1 MSSSSKFTLVS
12 LSIGGYLFSAHSVLA
27 ACAPG
32 KYELLAPIGTL
43 PGCVDLTSYLKGIIE
58 TTIGIAGILAV
69 IMIVVCAIQLMAS
82 GSAGGK
88 SEAKNCITNALF
100 GVLLAIGSWLL
111 LNTVN
116 PLLLKNTQTLPD
128 IAILVTPP
136 SVGPKVDPMPIYPG
150 WWFRFKDA
158 DGNIRNSPQY
168 DTPEVCIAKQ
178 KIELANGSTAQI
190 GTNGTTDCFE
200 VRNTA
205 AIPPAGETATRNMIC
220 GNDSCYTTS
229 VSNVYINNNSCIP
242 PERDAVHIKP
252 GCTNVNG
259 LPADTIVFIK
269 SLPALCGC
277 KVTITGGTENGHKTH
292 APSSPIFDL
301 RKNDNLV
308 NFIKKSGSAVGPNP
322 SFDGFPKW
330 LYGGYWFTDETRVG
344 GDPHFHV
351 CKDGFAKFRA
361 PCNKL

>member
-1 MSSSSKFTLVS
+1 MSSSNRSIVVL
-12 LSIGGYLFSAHSVLA
+12 LSIVSYVFSAQSALA
-27 ACAPG
+27 ACLPG
-32 KYELLAPIGTL
+32 EYNMLAPIGTL
-43 PGCVDLTSYLKGIIE
+43 SGCVDLAKYLKGILE

-116 PLLLKNTQTLPD
+116 PLLLKNTQSLPD
-128 IAILVTPP
+128 ITILVTPP
-136 SVGPKVDPMPIYPG
+136 SVGPKVDAMPIYPG

-168 DTPEVCIAKQ
+168 DTAEVCMAKQ
-178 KIELANGSTAQI
+178 KVELANGSTAQI

-205 AIPPAGETATRNMIC
+205 AIPPLGETETRKKIC

-229 VSNVYINNNSCIP
+229 DSNVYINNNSCIP
-242 PERDAVHIKP
+242 PERDGVHIDP

-259 LPADTIVFIK
+259 LPLDTIAFIK
-269 SLPALCGC
+269 SIPALCGC

-292 APSSPIFDL
+292 APNMPIFDL
-301 RKNDNLV
+301 KHDQKMI
-308 NFIKKSGSAVGPNP
+308 NFIEKSGSAVGPNP
-322 SFDGFPKW
+322 SFLGFSKW
-330 LYGGYWFTDETRVG
+330 LYGGYWFTDEG
-344 GDPHFHV
+344 NHFHI
-351 CKDGFAKFRA
+351 CKDGIAKFKA